1 MAYGDPYLSVQEFK
15 ARVASVGTANDGA
28 LLTVLTAA
36 SRQIDTKTGRRFDKT
51 DTAVA
56 RDFAARDARFVDI
69 DDLVSLTS
77 LVTDNGSRTYPTT
90 WVSTDYDLVQ
100 IGGVDAFRPYGSIR
114 TAPTGL
120 QLFYTGVLHAVRVTG
135 VWGWSQVPDPIKEA
149 TFLVANRLKS
159 LWNAPFGIT
168 GASNQQGG
176 MRVDAGD
183 VDAFVCDLISPYM
196 VMPV

>member
-1 MAYGDPYLSVQEFK
+1 MVYGDPYMTVEEFK
-15 ARVASVGTANDGA
+15 ARVGAVGTATDGA

-36 SRQIDTKTGRRFDKT
+36 SRQIDSKTGRRFDKT

-56 RDFAARDARFVDI
+56 RDFSARDARFVDV
-69 DDLVSLTS
+69 DDLVSLTA
-77 LVTDNGSRTYPTT
+77 VATDDGSRTYPTT
-90 WVSTDYDLVQ
+90 WAATDYDLVPT
-100 IGGVDAFRPYGSIR
+100 GAAAKLEPYRMLR
-114 TAPTGL
+114 TAPNGL
-120 QLFYTGVLHAVRVTG
+120 RLFYTGEPQGVRVSG
-135 VWGWSQVPDPIKEA
+135 IWGWPAVPEDVKEA
-149 TFLVANRLKS
+149 TFLIANRLKS

-196 VMPV
+196 AMTV